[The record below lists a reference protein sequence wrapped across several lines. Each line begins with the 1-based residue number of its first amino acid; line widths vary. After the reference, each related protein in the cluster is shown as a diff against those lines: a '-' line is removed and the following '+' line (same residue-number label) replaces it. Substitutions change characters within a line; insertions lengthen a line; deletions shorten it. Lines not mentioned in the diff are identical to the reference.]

1 MKTLIL
7 LSPSVKSWT
16 RLSVRHHIQRHL
28 LYQTYFHIFPLKH
41 AAFNICHLAVVKDK
55 HPVDTLLAEEAPW
68 IFNELWF
75 KDCEWNCCL
84 QPAENKK
91 TPGSIRANLWAA
103 GDAPALQLVHYK
115 KTKWETTEQIKSE
128 QQRRSADERQDGNS
142 SSSGRL
148 RAWVGVRTSFRVQT
162 DDVRETS
169 DEESLLLS
177 SGYWWMWNDLS
188 VMIVSEEQHRSADS
202 KRLSDHLWNYS
213 TVWITTAETINQR
226 KSISFLVW
234 LKPHRWIQIFCF
246 SSEWFKRLQCFW
258 MFL

>member
-41 AAFNICHLAVVKDK
+41 AAFNICHLVVVKDK

-162 DDVRETS
+162 DEWRGEFTAQFR
-169 DEESLLLS
+169 LLMNVKS
-177 SGYWWMWNDLS
+177 
-188 VMIVSEEQHRSADS
+188 
-202 KRLSDHLWNYS
+202 LSDDRW
-213 TVWITTAETINQR
+213 WRTT
-226 KSISFLVW
+226 SIS
-234 LKPHRWIQIFCF
+234 
-246 SSEWFKRLQCFW
+246 WFQTAQWSFMKLLNSLNNYGWNHQSTKIN
-258 MFL
+258 

>member
-16 RLSVRHHIQRHL
+16 RLSVCHHIQRHL

-128 QQRRSADERQDGNS
+128 QQRHSADERQDGNS

-188 VMIVSEEQHRSADS
+188 VMIVGEEQHRSADS

-213 TVWITTAETINQR
+213 TV
-226 KSISFLVW
+226 
-234 LKPHRWIQIFCF
+234 
-246 SSEWFKRLQCFW
+246 
-258 MFL
+258 

>member
-1 MKTLIL
+1 M
-7 LSPSVKSWT
+7 
-16 RLSVRHHIQRHL
+16 
-28 LYQTYFHIFPLKH
+28 
-41 AAFNICHLAVVKDK
+41 VKDK

-162 DDVRETS
+162 DEWRGEFTAHFR
-169 DEESLLLS
+169 LLMNVKWS
-177 SGYWWMWNDLS
+177 
-188 VMIVSEEQHRSADS
+188 
-202 KRLSDHLWNYS
+202 LSDDRW
-213 TVWITTAETINQR
+213 WRTT
-226 KSISFLVW
+226 SIS
-234 LKPHRWIQIFCF
+234 
-246 SSEWFKRLQCFW
+246 WFQTAQWSFMKLLNSLNYGWNHQSTKIN
-258 MFL
+258 